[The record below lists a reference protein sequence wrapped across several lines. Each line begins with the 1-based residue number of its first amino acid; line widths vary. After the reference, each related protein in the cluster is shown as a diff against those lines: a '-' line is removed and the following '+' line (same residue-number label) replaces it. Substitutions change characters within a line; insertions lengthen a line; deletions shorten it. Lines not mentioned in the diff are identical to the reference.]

1 MNSSGRQSASSGL
14 EDVNAIYHIHFSDIG
29 VFLHQYDR
37 VISDIE
43 FSYGPNIVQLDML
56 ILPVT
61 QTPD

>member
-1 MNSSGRQSASSGL
+1 MNSSGRQKASGL
-14 EDVNAIYHIHFSDIG
+14 EDVNAVYHIHFSDIG

-43 FSYGPNIVQLDML
+43 FSYDPNIVQLDML

-61 QTPD
+61 QAVD

>member
-1 MNSSGRQSASSGL
+1 MNSSGRQSASGL
-14 EDVNAIYHIHFSDIG
+14 EDVNAVYHIHFSDIG

-61 QTPD
+61 QSVD

>member
-1 MNSSGRQSASSGL
+1 MNA
-14 EDVNAIYHIHFSDIG
+14 VYHIYFSDIG
-29 VFLHQYDR
+29 VFLHQYDS

-61 QTPD
+61 QAVD